1 MPKSIAEF
9 YSVEMRDE
17 SRFAALN
24 PQQCVELITACVE
37 AMNAA
42 GGTWWGSWVDR
53 KTYPTVLR
61 LVEGQPFRVESK
73 HLAGLM
79 VFSALA
85 RLDNEHAVG
94 TSYRLAFDPDPTKID
109 WGLPRKMQATHFSS
123 INSQAIALPD
133 AHRPLLEMADVAAY
147 TLAQSLV
154 AESRRSSATDRKARH
169 FPPILKLM
177 DMRVSRF
184 EYRP

>member
-1 MPKSIAEF
+1 
-9 YSVEMRDE
+9 
-17 SRFAALN
+17 
-24 PQQCVELITACVE
+24 
-37 AMNAA
+37 MNAA

-73 HLAGLM
+73 HLAGFM
-79 VFSALA
+79 VSSALA
-85 RLDNEHAVG
+85 RVDIEHAVG
-94 TSYRLAFDPDPTKID
+94 TSYRLAIDPDPTKID
-109 WGLPRKMQATHFSS
+109 WGLA
-123 INSQAIALPD
+123 
-133 AHRPLLEMADVAAY
+133 

-154 AESRRSSATDRKARH
+154 AESRGSSATDRKARH

-177 DMRVSRF
+177 QMRVSPV